1 MPYPANIDIRDTVNY
16 KQVMKQYQL
25 GPNGGIVTS
34 LNLFATKFDQVL
46 KLVESKKN
54 EFVIIDTPG
63 QIEVCRK
70 KVGEKNMGKK
80 PIVGVHL
87 VSQR

>member
-1 MPYPANIDIRDTVNY
+1 MIDYNY
-16 KQVMKQYQL
+16 IILSAVMKQYQL

-46 KLVESKKN
+46 KLVGSKKN

-63 QIEVCRK
+63 QIEVMIMMYSMSIQC
-70 KVGEKNMGKK
+70 
-80 PIVGVHL
+80 
-87 VSQR
+87 